1 MRCGVSWHEPCVDE
15 MDSLQSSHTADIVS
29 DDATETQPNFVITVD
44 PLLKGE
50 PDNVVVENVASKA

>member
-1 MRCGVSWHEPCVDE
+1 MNLAVDE
-15 MDSLQSSHTADIVS
+15 MDSLQSSHAADIVS

-50 PDNVVVENVASKA
+50 PDNAVVENVASKA